1 MTDETQKKSGMPWWG
16 WAIIAFLA
24 LGVISN
30 LFGGD
35 EETEVA
41 DTSVEEVV
49 VEEAAP
55 VEEIAEPVEE
65 EIVGKPELLATCEGL
80 NETTAAATLVVIMAE
95 ETTATLN
102 EGIADGTPEGFET
115 AVETVRDS
123 GEGYLELSTIFR
135 DADDCGDPKFAQMK
149 DDLADTIESLG
160 ENYSSWTYDLLLSDD
175 SVLGEASDLMTLVAI
190 QSAEIATYVEEA
202 AG

>member
-1 MTDETQKKSGMPWWG
+1 MTDETQKKSGLPWWG

-41 DTSVEEVV
+41 DTTVEEVV

-55 VEEIAEPVEE
+55 VEEVAEPVEE
-65 EIVGKPELLATCEGL
+65 EIIGKPELLATCEGL
-80 NETTAAATLVVIMAE
+80 NETTAAAMLAGIMAD

-102 EGIADGTPEGFET
+102 DGVAAGTPEAFEA
-115 AVETVRDS
+115 AVETVRES
-123 GEGYLELSTIFR
+123 GEGYLELATIFR
-135 DADDCGDPKFAQMK
+135 DADDCGDPKFAEMK
-149 DDLADTIESLG
+149 DGLADTIQSLG
-160 ENYSSWTYDLLLSDD
+160 ANYSSWTYDILVSDE
-175 SVLGEASDLMTLVAI
+175 SVLEEASSLMAQVAS
-190 QSAEIATYVEEA
+190 QSAEIGSYVDQA